1 MTTILQDLRY
11 GLRMLAKKPGF
22 TAVALFTLAL
32 GIGANSAVFSVVNAV
47 LLRPLP
53 YENADRLFKVNQ
65 VNAKKPGLGERAAP
79 LNFLDWRSQSQSFEH
94 LGGYTDSSKFN
105 LSGGAEP
112 ERVPG
117 AMVSDTLF
125 QALGVRPAMGRNFLP
140 EEDRKGGPN
149 VVILSHHLW
158 ARRFGADPNILGRTL
173 TLDSRPYTIIGVMP
187 RDFDFPTKQT
197 ALWVPY
203 GFIYEDGGRGNFF
216 VDVVGRLKAGVS
228 PERAQT
234 EMNDIAARL
243 ERQYPEVNTDSR
255 VALVSLREQVT
266 GKVRRLLL
274 VLFGAVCLVLLIA
287 CVNVANMLLAR
298 GAGRSSEIAIRLAL
312 GASRIRIVRQLL
324 SESVLLALAGGLL
337 GLPAAYWGA
346 RLLIAISPDDI
357 PRAGEIGVDGR
368 VLGFTFAVMV
378 LTGLLFGL
386 APALQASRSNWG
398 EALREGGR
406 GASGGGSF
414 PRNCLVVAEI
424 SLALALLLGAGLMA
438 RSFQRLLAVHPGF
451 QTERILTFD
460 VTLPWAK
467 YDREQSGLF
476 FQRALERIAALPGAQ
491 SVGATT
497 ALPLNN
503 ENNARYFTSEG
514 RASDSPGD
522 YTLSNH
528 RLISPGYLQTLG
540 VPLIKGRHLSEQDLN
555 DAAPVVL
562 INQAFARAFFAGQEP
577 LGKRLKMGETAD
589 SPFPWMTVI
598 GVVGDVKHSSLEA
611 EAKPEIYRPFLR
623 QRDTERK
630 MTFVV
635 RTAREPETMTSAVRR
650 QIQSLDSNQ
659 PIASVSSM
667 EQLLDR
673 SFSRRRF
680 SLLLFG
686 VFAIAALALA
696 AAGIYGVISYTVAR
710 NTREIGIR
718 MALGAEPRNVMKL
731 VVGQGLAL
739 AATGLVIGLIAASA
753 LTRLMGALLFG
764 VSATDPLTL
773 IAAPM
778 LLAFVALLACYVP
791 ARRATK
797 VDPIV
802 ALRCE

>member
-1 MTTILQDLRY
+1 MQAMFQDLRY
-11 GLRMLAKKPGF
+11 GLRTFAKYPVF
-22 TAVALFTLAL
+22 TAMAILTLAL
-32 GIGANSAVFSVVNAV
+32 GIGANSALFSVVNAV

-53 YENADRLFKVNQ
+53 YENPERLFKLNR
-65 VNAKKPGLGERAAP
+65 VNAKKPGMGPRASP
-79 LNFLDWRSQSQSFEH
+79 LNFLDMRSQNQSFEY
-94 LGGYTDSSKFN
+94 LGGYTDTSKFN

-112 ERVPG
+112 ERAPG

-125 QALGVRPAMGRNFLP
+125 PALGAHPLMGRNFLP

-149 VVILSHHLW
+149 VVILSHNLW
-158 ARRFGADPNILGRTL
+158 SRRFGADPNILGQTL
-173 TLDSRPYTIIGVMP
+173 LLDSRPYTIVGVMP
-187 RDFDFPTKQT
+187 QGFDFPTKEI
-197 ALWVPY
+197 ALWVPF
-203 GFIYEDGGRGNFF
+203 GFVYEDGGRGNFF
-216 VDVVGRLKAGVS
+216 VDVVGRLKAGVA
-228 PERAQT
+228 PEQAQI
-234 EMNDIAARL
+234 EMNAIAARL
-243 ERQYPEVNTDSR
+243 ELQYPEVNTDSR
-255 VALVSLREQVT
+255 LALVSLREQMT

-274 VLFGAVCLVLLIA
+274 VLFGAVGLVLLIA
-287 CVNVANMLLAR
+287 CVNVANLLLAR

-357 PRAGEIGVDGR
+357 PRAGEIGVDCR
-368 VLGFTFAVMV
+368 VLGFTFVVMV

-406 GASGGGSF
+406 GASGAGSF
-414 PRNCLVVAEI
+414 LRSCLVVAEI

-438 RSFQRLLAVHPGF
+438 RSFQRLLDVHPGF

-460 VTLPWAK
+460 VTLPWTK
-467 YDREQSGLF
+467 YDREKSGLF
-476 FQRALERIAALPGAQ
+476 FQRALERITALPGAQ

-514 RASDSPGD
+514 RASASPGD

-528 RLISPGYLQTLG
+528 RLISSGYLQTLG

-598 GVVGDVKHSSLEA
+598 GVIGDVKHASLEA

-630 MTFVV
+630 MTFAV
-635 RTAREPETMTSAVRR
+635 RTEQKPETLTSAIRR

-659 PIASVSSM
+659 PIANVSAM

-673 SFSRRRF
+673 SVARRRF

-686 VFAIAALALA
+686 VFAITALAPA
-696 AAGIYGVISYTVAR
+696 GAGIYGVISYTVAR
-710 NTREIGIR
+710 NTSEIGIR
-718 MALGAEPRNVMKL
+718 MALGAQAGDVLKL
-731 VVGQGLAL
+731 V
-739 AATGLVIGLIAASA
+739 I
-753 LTRLMGALLFG
+753 
-764 VSATDPLTL
+764 
-773 IAAPM
+773 
-778 LLAFVALLACYVP
+778 
-791 ARRATK
+791 
-797 VDPIV
+797 
-802 ALRCE
+802 